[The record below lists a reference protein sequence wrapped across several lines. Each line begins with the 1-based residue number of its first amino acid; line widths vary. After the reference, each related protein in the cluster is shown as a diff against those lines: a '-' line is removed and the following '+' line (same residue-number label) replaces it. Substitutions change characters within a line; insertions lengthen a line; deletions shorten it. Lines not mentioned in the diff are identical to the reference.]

1 MGAGG
6 CCVDKDKKN
15 MDASLRWKEQLL
27 LKEKLLLEKKAF
39 LEHRISKAKRA
50 IAVFEEPINSFTI
63 SITSPT
69 NPQNCKSKL
78 VVNIYS

>member
-1 MGAGG
+1 VGAGG

-50 IAVFEEPINSFTI
+50 IAVFEESILDEEPI
-63 SITSPT
+63 SPGS
-69 NPQNCKSKL
+69 NFNQ
-78 VVNIYS
+78 VF